1 MTFPISMIECSPF
14 LPFGA
19 ALFISFFSSLAGISG
34 GFLLLPFQLS
44 ILGVSGVNVS
54 ATNHLFNLV
63 ACPAGVY
70 RFWRE
75 GRLMWMLSLIVS
87 VGTVPGVV
95 LGCII
100 RLNLLKEFSHFKI
113 FVGLVLLYIGL
124 RMLKTVLKAWGSK
137 EAKPLTG
144 SLEAKQLEL
153 TSTTLKLS
161 FQGQIYT
168 VKTWPVFFLSLIIGV
183 IGGIY
188 GIGGGAIMSPLL
200 VSLFGLPIYIIA
212 GSTLLSTF
220 VASGVGVVSYS
231 LLSTSEGLSAGPD
244 WLLGLFLGAGGIFGM
259 YLGAYA
265 QKYFPS
271 LWLKILLTAILLFIA
286 ARYLFG

>member
-1 MTFPISMIECSPF
+1 MIECSPF
-14 LPFGA
+14 LPFFA
-19 ALFISFFSSLAGISG
+19 ALGISFFSSLAGISG

-44 ILGVSGVNVS
+44 VLGVSGVNVS

-75 GRLMWMLSLIVS
+75 GRLLWMLSLIVS
-87 VGTVPGVV
+87 IGTIPGVV
-95 LGCII
+95 IGCII
-100 RLNLLKEFSHFKI
+100 RLNLLQEFSRFKI
-113 FVGLVLLYIGL
+113 FVGLVLLYIGV
-124 RMLKTVLKAWGSK
+124 RMLQTVVRAWGSK
-137 EAKPLTG
+137 EAKKPSG
-144 SLEAKQLEL
+144 SLETKQLSL
-153 TSTTLKLS
+153 TLTTLKVS
-161 FQGQIYT
+161 FQGQVYA
-168 VKTWPVFFLSLIIGV
+168 VKTLPLFSLSLVIGV

-220 VASGVGVVSYS
+220 VASSVGVLSYS
-231 LLSTSEGLSAGPD
+231 LIVTKEGLSAGPD
-244 WLLGLFLGAGGIFGM
+244 WLLGLILGAGGIVGM

-265 QKYFPS
+265 QKYCPS
-271 LWLKILLTAILLFIA
+271 LWLKMLLTAILMFISL
-286 ARYLFG
+286 RYLFG